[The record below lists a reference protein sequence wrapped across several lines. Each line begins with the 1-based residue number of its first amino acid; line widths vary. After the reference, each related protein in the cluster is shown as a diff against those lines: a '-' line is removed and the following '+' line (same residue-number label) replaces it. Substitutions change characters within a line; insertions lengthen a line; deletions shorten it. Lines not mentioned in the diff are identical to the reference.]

1 MALFRL
7 TSLRHKFL
15 LGAAGGLVTLS
26 LALLGLAAA
35 LYQHQLKQERGQA
48 SREVNHLL
56 QAALENAMLKR
67 DLPGLREIISQLGH
81 QSGVRGAMIVAPS
94 GEIRFASEPG
104 QLGQHFPLRQYAL
117 CLDCTPEE
125 TSKTPLT
132 AQFTLDSLGREVM
145 RSINPVANK
154 PKCAGCHG
162 TMAKNPINGVL
173 VVDYDAAPI
182 RRQAVISAVGLAGMG
197 GLLLLVTLLGGAWF
211 IHRFVLRPV
220 ACLANASRALASGHL
235 ESRTRIDGQDE
246 LSELGHT
253 FDQMAEN
260 LQLQMRRV
268 QEHEAFLQA
277 LVDAIPDGIRVID
290 RENYRI
296 VLDNQAYRDQIG
308 LSPGQDHRGVAC
320 HLSSFKQSAPCPP
333 SMAFCPMHEI
343 PKTGKPCKSLKKF
356 ARIDGGERQ
365 VEMFAAPMQ
374 AIVEGVERRYIVES
388 CRDLDKALKFSQ
400 EQKLAEM
407 ARLATGVAHEIHNPL
422 SSIRIAL
429 HATLRATEQDPER
442 LGVIREYLLMVD
454 GEIDRCIDV
463 TERLLKLGMTP
474 SATPQLVAVNPAVE
488 ETLSLL
494 SWQAKE
500 SKATIATRLEI
511 PTPRILAS
519 DSELRAIVLNLAQN
533 ALHAMPDGGSLEVST
548 RHSDGVV
555 EIVFE
560 DTGVGIS
567 PEDSQ
572 HIFDPFFSHRADG
585 QSGTGLG
592 LSICRAIAE
601 AYGGTITFSSQP
613 NQGSRF
619 TVRLPEASTQVP

>member
-1 MALFRL
+1 MVFFRL
-7 TSLRHKFL
+7 KSLRHKFL
-15 LGAAGGLVTLS
+15 LGAAAGLVTLS

-67 DLPGLREIISQLGH
+67 DLPGLREIIGQLGR

-94 GEIRFASEPG
+94 GEIRFASQAD
-104 QLGQHFPLRQYAL
+104 QLGQHFPLAQYGL
-117 CLDCTPEE
+117 CSDCPPQDGPAA
-125 TSKTPLT
+125 PLT
-132 AQFTLDSLGREVM
+132 ARFTQDALGREVM
-145 RSINPVANK
+145 RSVNPVANK
-154 PKCAGCHG
+154 PKCVACHG
-162 TMAKNPINGVL
+162 TPEAHPINGVL

-182 RRQAVISAVGLAGMG
+182 RRQAVISAVSLAGMG
-197 GLLLLVTLLGGAWF
+197 GLLLLLTLLGGAWF

-220 ACLANASRALASGHL
+220 ARLADASRALASGNL
-235 ESRTRIDGQDE
+235 ASRTQIDGQDE
-246 LSELGHT
+246 LSELGHS
-253 FDQMAEN
+253 FDHMAEN

-290 RENYRI
+290 SADYRI
-296 VLDNQAYRDQIG
+296 VLDNQAYRDLIG
-308 LSPGQDHRGVAC
+308 LARGQDHRGIAC
-320 HLSSFKQSAPCPP
+320 HRSSFGQDAPCPP
-333 SMAFCPMHEI
+333 SMMLCPVHEI
-343 PKTGKPCKSLKKF
+343 GKNRQPCKSLKKF
-356 ARIDGGERQ
+356 VRGDGGLRQ
-365 VEMFAAPMQ
+365 VEVFAAPLR
-374 AIVEGVERRYIVES
+374 AAVEGVEKRYIVES

-429 HATLRATEQDPER
+429 HAMLRATEQDADR
-442 LGVIREYLLMVD
+442 LAVIRDYLLMVD

-474 SATPQLVAVNPAVE
+474 SATPQLVAVNPAIE

-494 SWQAKE
+494 AWEAQETRA
-500 SKATIATRLEI
+500 AIATQLEI

-533 ALHAMPDGGSLEVST
+533 ALHAMPDGGRLSVST
-548 RHSDGVV
+548 RHVEGMV

-567 PEDSQ
+567 PEDAQ
-572 HIFDPFFSHRADG
+572 RIFDPFFSHRADG
-585 QSGTGLG
+585 QNGTGLG
-592 LSICRAIAE
+592 LAICRAITE
-601 AYGGTITFSSQP
+601 AYGGKIEFHSQLGH
-613 NQGSRF
+613 GSRF
-619 TVRLPEASTQVP
+619 VVRLPEASTMQT